1 MAGAKGVVALN
12 AAHTF
17 LRRRGWAVFKVQ
29 RPLRSSAPDAPWLFT
44 EEGGT
49 RVFELPASLVP
60 PTLYKLMADR
70 PKCLALARPVSD
82 GSGGVRLKV
91 RGVSPRDAQRFRAG
105 AV

>member
-1 MAGAKGVVALN
+1 MAGAEGVVALN
-12 AAHTF
+12 AAHIF
-17 LRRRGWAVFKVQ
+17 LKRRGWAVFKVQ

-60 PTLYKLMADR
+60 PSLYKLMANR
-70 PKCLALARPVSD
+70 PKCLALARPVPD
-82 GSGGVRLKV
+82 GSGGVHLKV
-91 RGVSPRDAQRFRAG
+91 RGVSPQDAAHFRTG